1 MLVAVFSAYKLGP
14 GHFGFAPYGCWCSS
28 LLNWREVIG
37 QLMVNCSIV
46 IDLFVNIL
54 QHENLRGV
62 FGQLALNLKCV
73 YVCIDSYL
81 YI

>member
-1 MLVAVFSAYKLGP
+1 
-14 GHFGFAPYGCWCSS
+14 
-28 LLNWREVIG
+28 
-37 QLMVNCSIV
+37 MVNCSIV